1 MVGVENKAGVLEEE
15 LKGREDLIIKLQE
28 GLNAQIERTESLNG
42 KLFTYFE
49 KDEKMKDLTLLL
61 EEEERKMND
70 LINDQEAN

>member
-1 MVGVENKAGVLEEE
+1 MENKAGVLEEE